1 MPELTLLVPSLVQTV
16 GSIKDPTSVVQL
28 RAAYWQFQVVMVLEG
43 LGAVAGYLMLP
54 PFSGADGVGDN
65 LA

>member
-1 MPELTLLVPSLVQTV
+1 MPELTTLVPSLVQTV
-16 GSIKDPTSVVQL
+16 RSIKDPTPVVQL

-43 LGAVAGYLMLP
+43 RGAVTGYLMLP
-54 PFSGADGVGDN
+54 PSSGADGVGET